1 MSNFVRTPVNM
12 HTTETI
18 SNCEVVNMHTTE
30 TMSNCEVGLEVV
42 NPCLICE
49 DSGGDILQTVTSVKY
64 VGKVLNARLT
74 EFPVT
79 W

>member
-1 MSNFVRTPVNM
+1 MSNFVVAEGVN
-12 HTTETI
+12 H
-18 SNCEVVNMHTTE
+18 VRFGGMHTTE

-49 DSGGDILQTVTSVKY
+49 DSGGDILQTVTSVKN
-64 VGKVLNARLT
+64 VGEVLNARLT